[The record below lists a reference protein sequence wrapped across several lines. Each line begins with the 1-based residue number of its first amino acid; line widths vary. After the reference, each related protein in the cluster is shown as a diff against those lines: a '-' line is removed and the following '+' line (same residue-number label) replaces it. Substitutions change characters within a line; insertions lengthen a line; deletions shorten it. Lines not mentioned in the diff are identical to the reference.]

1 MKTTRR
7 RFLQGSIAL
16 AGLAQL
22 KGMAL
27 ANALEITGLKDVFKD
42 VFLIGTAISNRTLE
56 TQDAEL
62 LALIA
67 QEFNTITAE
76 NCMKSGEIQPA
87 QGEWNWELA
96 DRFMAFGRENN
107 MTIVGHALVWHSQTP
122 SDLFVNAS
130 GEQVSRAELEQR
142 MVTHIS
148 TLMERYRGQV
158 HIWDVVNEAIDEG
171 KGWRNSPWFNIFG
184 NADYMERAFQIAHE
198 IDPNAQLLYNDYNMH
213 NPEKRAFLVDVIRD
227 YKQRG
232 IPIHGVGL
240 QGHVGLDFPDLSEFE
255 RSIVS
260 YAEQGMRVHITELEV
275 DVLPVAWEHIGAEIS
290 DEFEYSD
297 ELNPYAD
304 KLPSDIE
311 ARLTARYVEVFEM
324 LLRHRDKID
333 RVSTWGTYDAESW
346 KNDFPVKGRTNY
358 PLLFDRQRKPKNAY
372 HALSK
377 LKNQ

>member
-1 MKTTRR
+1 MQTTRR

-16 AGLAQL
+16 AGLTQL

-42 VFLIGTAISNRTLE
+42 DFLIGTAISNRTLE

-107 MTIVGHALVWHSQTP
+107 MTMVGHALVWHSQTP

-130 GEQVSRAELEQR
+130 GEQVSRAELERR

-171 KGWRNSPWFNIFG
+171 KGWRNSPWFNVFG

-213 NPEKRAFLVDVIRD
+213 NPEKRAFLVDVLRD

-240 QGHVGLDFPDLSEFE
+240 QGHVGLDFPDLGEFE

-377 LKNQ
+377 LKSQ

>member
-1 MKTTRR
+1 MQIARR

-16 AGLAQL
+16 VGVAQL
-22 KGMAL
+22 KGIAL

-42 VFLIGTAISNRTLE
+42 DFLIGTAISNRTLE

-96 DRFMAFGRENN
+96 DRFMAFGREND
-107 MTIVGHALVWHSQTP
+107 MTMVGHALVWHSQTP

-130 GEQVSRAELEQR
+130 GEQISRAELERR
-142 MVTHIS
+142 MVAHIS

-171 KGWRNSPWFNIFG
+171 KGWRKSPWFNIFG

-240 QGHVGLDFPDLSEFE
+240 QGHVGLDFPNLGEFE

-304 KLPSDIE
+304 RLPSDIE

-358 PLLFDRQRKPKNAY
+358 PLLFDRQRKPKDAY

-377 LKNQ
+377 LKN

>member
-1 MKTTRR
+1 MQTTRR

-42 VFLIGTAISNRTLE
+42 DFLIGTAISNRTLE

-96 DRFMAFGRENN
+96 DRFMAFGRKNN
-107 MTIVGHALVWHSQTP
+107 MTMVGHALVWHSQTP

-130 GEQVSRAELEQR
+130 GEQVSRAELERR

-213 NPEKRAFLVDVIRD
+213 NPEKRAFLVDVLRD

-240 QGHVGLDFPDLSEFE
+240 QGHVGLDFPDLAEFE

-290 DEFEYSD
+290 DEFEYSA

-377 LKNQ
+377 LKSQ

>member
-1 MKTTRR
+1 MSLTRR

-22 KGMAL
+22 KGVAMAK
-27 ANALEITGLKDVFKD
+27 ALEMTGLKDVFKD
-42 VFLIGTAISNRTLE
+42 DFLIGTAISNRTLE

-67 QEFNTITAE
+67 REFNTITAE
-76 NCMKSGEIQPA
+76 NCMKSGEIQPS
-87 QGEWNWELA
+87 QGNWNWELA
-96 DRFMAFGRENN
+96 DRFMAFGREHN
-107 MTIVGHALVWHSQTP
+107 MTVVGHALVWHSQTP

-130 GEQVSRAELEQR
+130 GEQVSRAELERR
-142 MVTHIS
+142 METHIS
-148 TLMERYRGQV
+148 TLMERYRGQI
-158 HIWDVVNEAIDEG
+158 HIWDVVNEGIDEG
-171 KGWRNSPWFNIFG
+171 NGWRRSPWFEIFG

-213 NPEKRAFLVDVIRD
+213 NPEKRAFLVDVLRD
-227 YKQRG
+227 YKKRG
-232 IPIHGVGL
+232 IPLHGVGL
-240 QGHVGLDFPDLSEFE
+240 QGHVGLDFPDLEEFE
-255 RSIVS
+255 RSIVA
-260 YAEQGMRVHITELEV
+260 YAEQGARVHITELEV
-275 DVLPVAWEHIGAEIS
+275 DALPVAWEHIGAEIS

-304 KLPSDIE
+304 TLPSDVE

-358 PLLFDRQRKPKNAY
+358 PLLFDRQRKPKAAY
-372 HALSK
+372 HALAK
-377 LKNQ
+377 LRNQ